1 MREGKFMKWKIH
13 LKSGPVEEEEEGEHD
28 EREKIRF
35 HNNTIS
41 DAGMCRVYGFHLG
54 ISPDY

>member
-1 MREGKFMKWKIH
+1 MRKGKFMKWKIH
-13 LKSGPVEEEEEGEHD
+13 LKSGPVEEEEGEHD